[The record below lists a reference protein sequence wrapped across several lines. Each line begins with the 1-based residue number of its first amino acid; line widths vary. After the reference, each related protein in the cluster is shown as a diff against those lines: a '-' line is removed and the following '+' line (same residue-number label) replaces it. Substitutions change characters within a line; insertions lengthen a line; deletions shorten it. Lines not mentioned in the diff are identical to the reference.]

1 MLEFFILFTILGFIL
16 AFIIKEDK
24 LIIIGIVVISVLW
37 SFAFGPWAIA
47 TFFELFIGYKLQRAL
62 IQNNKY

>member
-1 MLEFFILFTILGFIL
+1 MLEFFIMFTILGFIL

-24 LIIIGIVVISVLW
+24 LIIIGIIVISVLW

-47 TFFELFIGYKLQRAL
+47 TLFELLIGYKLQRTLAER
-62 IQNNKY
+62 

>member
-24 LIIIGIVVISVLW
+24 LIIIRIIVISILW

-47 TFFELFIGYKLQRAL
+47 TFFELLIGYKLQRTLAER
-62 IQNNKY
+62 

>member
-1 MLEFFILFTILGFIL
+1 MLEFFIMFTILGFIL

-24 LIIIGIVVISVLW
+24 LIIIGIIVISILW

-47 TFFELFIGYKLQRAL
+47 TFFELLIGYKLQRTLAER
-62 IQNNKY
+62 

>member
-24 LIIIGIVVISVLW
+24 LIIIGIIVISILW
-37 SFAFGPWAIA
+37 SFAFGLWAIP
-47 TFFELFIGYKLQRAL
+47 TFFELFIEYKLQRAL
-62 IQNNKY
+62 IQNNK